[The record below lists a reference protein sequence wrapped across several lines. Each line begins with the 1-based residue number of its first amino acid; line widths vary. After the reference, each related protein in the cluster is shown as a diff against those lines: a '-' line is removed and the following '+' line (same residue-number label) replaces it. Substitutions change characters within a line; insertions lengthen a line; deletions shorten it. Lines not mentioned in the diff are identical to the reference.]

1 MSGRQSRR
9 RGDERPPE
17 EWLGDLLRREAE
29 QYEPDRARILARMA
43 EGERALAEIK
53 ERKGRR
59 RGWLQRA
66 FVPQRTGARQSGGLG
81 GHFAWPVV
89 AAGLAVVTVA
99 GVAGARVVAGH
110 SPVPAPP
117 AATATGARSLGPA
130 LTLPSETASARA
142 TTTAAPTPTVTPSTS
157 TPAKPSTSTAVALW
171 PNVWIGVQPVPNGA
185 QVSFPRPGD
194 KDWLLIG
201 SRSDGKVVRMKS
213 ASRPITSVT
222 ASGNGAGIVDSPFRI
237 NFTGGIPESA
247 RDGDVTWQSASAVD
261 GRIQVVIPLRPD
273 KFTLDLFTGTVKTSA
288 LVKVRLEGGSTQQL
302 TQNLLQACST
312 DVCPGVASVYVD
324 ASYLPADMPA
334 TNLVV
339 EIVPE
344 HPGSG
349 LGFGLAAV
357 AVR

>member
-29 QYEPDRARILARMA
+29 RYEPDRARILARMA

-53 ERKGRR
+53 ERRGRR
-59 RGWLQRA
+59 RGWLRRA
-66 FVPQRTGARQSGGLG
+66 FVPQRTGVRQSGGLCG
-81 GHFAWPVV
+81 QFAWPVV

-99 GVAGARVVAGH
+99 GVAGARVVAGD

-117 AATATGARSLGPA
+117 AVTAPGARSLGPA
-130 LTLPSETASARA
+130 LTLPSETARA
-142 TTTAAPTPTVTPSTS
+142 TATAVPTPTVTPSTS
-157 TPAKPSTSTAVALW
+157 PSARPSTSAAATLW
-171 PNVWIGVQPVPNGA
+171 PSVWVGVQPVPNGTQA
-185 QVSFPRPGD
+185 SFPRPGD
-194 KDWLLIG
+194 RDWMLIG
-201 SRSDGKVVRMKS
+201 SRSDGRVVRMKN
-213 ASRPITSVT
+213 ASRPITGVT
-222 ASGNGAGIVDSPFRI
+222 ASGNGPGIVDGPFRI

-247 RDGDVTWQSASAVD
+247 REGNVTWQAVTAVN
-261 GRIQVVIPLRPD
+261 GRVQVVVPLRPER
-273 KFTLDLFTGTVKTSA
+273 FTLDLFTGTVKTSA

-302 TQNLLQACST
+302 TQSTLQPCTT
-312 DVCPGVASVYVD
+312 DVCPDVASVNVD